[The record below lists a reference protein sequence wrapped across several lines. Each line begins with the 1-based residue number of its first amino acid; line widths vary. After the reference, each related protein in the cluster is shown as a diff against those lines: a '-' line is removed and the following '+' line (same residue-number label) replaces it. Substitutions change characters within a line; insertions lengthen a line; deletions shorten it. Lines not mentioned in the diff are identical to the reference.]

1 MEKIVNDLELIYL
14 AAKVPYLI
22 FDEFIFLSMRL
33 INKIINDSTS
43 LNGKCYTYDDLYQEV
58 LVAIWYS
65 FVHYR
70 LDGGMRFSSYVYMV
84 AKSRILRVLHRH
96 QNSAY
101 GFIDYS
107 LPLDAPIVV
116 DDGSMSLLDVVAD
129 NNSMY
134 RPDKM
139 INVFHAQEWLCFFIK
154 DWKELD
160 IKIVMLRNKGYEYL
174 EIAEMIGCNRKH
186 VEYVLNKL
194 RRGWYT
200 YNKSNV

>member
-1 MEKIVNDLELIYL
+1 MEKSVNELELIYL
-14 AAKVPYLI
+14 SFKVPYMI
-22 FDEFIFLSMRL
+22 FDEFVRLNIRL

-43 LNGKCYTYDDLYQEV
+43 LSGKCYTYDDLYQEI

-107 LPLDAPIVV
+107 LPLDAPVIG

-129 NNSMY
+129 NNFMY

-139 INVFHAQEWLCFFIK
+139 MNVFHAQDWLWLFVK
-154 DWKELD
+154 DWKECD
-160 IKIVMLRNKGYEYL
+160 IKIVMLRNEGYEYA
-174 EIAEMIGCNRKH
+174 EIAEIIGCNRKH

-194 RRGWYT
+194 RRGWNA
-200 YNKSNV
+200 YNKSYI